1 MYYIIMY
8 HIYIDILYYIICYI
22 YCIYKHIEFGSR
34 DPRPIT
40 LKVHFQKTFLAF
52 SEALGL

>member
-1 MYYIIMY
+1 MYYIMMY

-22 YCIYKHIEFGSR
+22 YCIYKYIEFGSR